1 MLENK
6 MILDGYYE
14 EYNEVKTDEYYNEL
28 EDYISE

>member
-14 EYNEVKTDEYYNEL
+14 EYNEIKTDEYYNEL
-28 EDYISE
+28 EDYRSE

>member
-14 EYNEVKTDEYYNEL
+14 EYNQCKTDEYYNEL
-28 EDYISE
+28 EDYRSE